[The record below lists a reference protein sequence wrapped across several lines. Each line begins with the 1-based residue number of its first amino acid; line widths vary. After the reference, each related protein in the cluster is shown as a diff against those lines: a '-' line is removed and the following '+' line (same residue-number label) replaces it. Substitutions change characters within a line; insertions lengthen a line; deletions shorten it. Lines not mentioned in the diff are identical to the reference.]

1 MPLPIPRP
9 YKGVIPPL
17 VTPLTARDEIDKD
30 GLGRIIERLI
40 KAGVHGV
47 FALGTTGEAPA
58 LSFAARRAMVTAT
71 CRLVRNRVPVLIGV
85 TDCSVAEALALSQFA
100 AEAGASGVVFAC
112 PFYFPM
118 TGEGL
123 LRWSLAFAEATPL
136 PFFLYNIP
144 SHTRN
149 AFPLETV
156 RAIAPHPKCIGMK
169 DSSWDWDYL
178 GALLEMAREFPDYT
192 VLIGPEER
200 LARAMDMGAHG
211 GVTGGANLAPA
222 LFTDI
227 WRAMRDHQRA
237 TAYALTQTSEFIC
250 REIYADGYIPGLK
263 CALELA
269 GLCSGRLTDGLVPVE
284 GEARE
289 RIRKAL
295 ASLPL

>member
-1 MPLPIPRP
+1 MPLPISRP

-17 VTPLTARDEIDKD
+17 VTPLAARDEIEKE
-30 GLGRIIERLI
+30 GLARIIERMI
-40 KAGVHGV
+40 AAGVHGV

-58 LSFAARRAMVTAT
+58 LSVAARRAMITET
-71 CRLVRNRVPVLIGV
+71 CRTTRNRVPVLVGV
-85 TDCSVAEALALSQFA
+85 TDCSVAEALSLANYA

-149 AFPLETV
+149 SFPLETV
-156 RAIAPHPKCIGMK
+156 RAIAPHPMCIGMK
-169 DSSWDWDYL
+169 DSSSDWDYFA
-178 GALLEMAREFPDYT
+178 ALIEMARDFPNYT
-192 VLIGPEER
+192 VLMGPEER
-200 LARAMDMGAHG
+200 LARALDMGAHG
-211 GVTGGANLAPA
+211 GVTGGGNLAPS
-222 LFTDI
+222 LFVDI
-227 WRAMRDHQRA
+227 WRASRDNQRA
-237 TAYALTQTSEFIC
+237 TAHALQETSLSLC
-250 REIYADGYIPGLK
+250 REIYAEGYIPGLK

-269 GLCSGRLTDGLVPVE
+269 GICSGRLTEGLVPIE

-289 RIRKAL
+289 RIRRAL
-295 ASLPL
+295 PSLPI

>member
-1 MPLPIPRP
+1 MPPPIPRP
-9 YKGVIPPL
+9 FKGVIPPL
-17 VTPLTARDEIDKD
+17 VTPLAARDEVDKA
-30 GLGRIIERLI
+30 GLARIIERMMS
-40 KAGVHGV
+40 AGVHGV

-58 LSFAARRAMVTAT
+58 LSLAARRAMVVET
-71 CRLVRNRVPVLIGV
+71 CKLVRNRVPVLVGV
-85 TDCSVAEALALSQFA
+85 SDCSVAEALAMAHYA

-149 AFPLETV
+149 AFPLDTV

-169 DSSWDWDYL
+169 DSSGDWEYF
-178 GALLEMAREFPDYT
+178 GALIEMARDFPNYT

-200 LARAMDMGAHG
+200 LARALDMGAHG
-211 GVTGGANLAPA
+211 GVTGGGNLAPS
-222 LFTDI
+222 LFVDI
-227 WRAMRDHQRA
+227 WRSSRDNQRA
-237 TAYALTQTSEFIC
+237 TAHALQETSLFLC
-250 REIYADGYIPGLK
+250 REIYAEGYIPGLK
-263 CALELA
+263 SALELA
-269 GLCSGRLTDGLVPVE
+269 GICSGRLTDGLVPVE

-289 RIRKAL
+289 RIRRAL
-295 ASLPL
+295 AALPI